1 MSFVYGKDGMIEASC
16 MAIRTARILDIPIVV
31 TEHVKKTMGDTS
43 PELMKHLDEKKDHF
57 IIKTYKFLLR

>member
-1 MSFVYGKDGMIEASC
+1 